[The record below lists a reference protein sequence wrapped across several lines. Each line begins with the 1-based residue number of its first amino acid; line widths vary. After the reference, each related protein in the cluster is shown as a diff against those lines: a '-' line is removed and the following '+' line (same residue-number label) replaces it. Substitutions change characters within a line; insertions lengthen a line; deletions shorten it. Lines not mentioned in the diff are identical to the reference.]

1 MDPMKGQNHA
11 PRKSVLKVVA
21 GNVLMNLD
29 VWSCILSVMEEKEA
43 VKMEVMRVMKLV
55 LKIYV
60 ITLDVGSAQENLS
73 VFIHGLYAM
82 EKPTVRQEEMK
93 VHIYVPKN
101 FVKVLFLD
109 VLKGVGNVQTKQSV

>member
-11 PRKSVLKVVA
+11 LRKSVLKVVA
-21 GNVLMNLD
+21 GNVLTNLD
-29 VWSCILSVMEEKEA
+29 VWSCILSVMEEKEV
-43 VKMEVMRVMKLV
+43 VKMEVMKMMQLV
-55 LKIYV
+55 QTIYV
-60 ITLDVGSAQENLS
+60 ITLDVGSAQGSLN

-101 FVKVLFLD
+101 FVKVLSLD
-109 VLKGVGNVQTKQSV
+109 VLRGVGNVQTKQSV